1 MDISPSPASRGRLSP
16 KSRDSSARI
25 MEHKKKRILV
35 VDDHEDNIEL
45 LRARLEARGY
55 EVEGASDGQAALD
68 AVERTCPD
76 LILLDVMMPRMDG
89 MEVVRR
95 LKAKSEANEL
105 PFIPVIMQTALD
117 STENKVEGLDA
128 GADDYITKPI
138 NFAELEARVNSLLRI
153 KALQSDLAAREKEL
167 SELNDK
173 LRQIS
178 LTDGLTQIE
187 NRRSLEERLDDM
199 WQHSV
204 RLHEPIA
211 LVMCDI
217 DKFKTV
223 NDNFGHQAGDSVL
236 KEFAQLLKTE
246 AREIDRVGRYGG
258 EEFLLILPGT
268 VLDAA
273 VTFAE
278 RLREKVERHT
288 FTYTG
293 GTLCRTMSCGVAG
306 SPHPR
311 VKDQEA
317 LLKASDDALYV
328 AKETGRNRVVRFDGA
343 EFNAHMQG
351 KGNDTSDG
359 EEPVSKSSATNTGGA
374 SAATPGSPPR
384 VKASS
389 EGPRAS
395 A

>member
-1 MDISPSPASRGRLSP
+1 
-16 KSRDSSARI
+16 
-25 MEHKKKRILV
+25 V
-35 VDDHEDNIEL
+35 
-45 LRARLEARGY
+45 
-55 EVEGASDGQAALD
+55 VEGASDGQAALD
-68 AVERTCPD
+68 AVEGTCPD
-76 LILLDVMMPRMDG
+76 LVLLDVMMPLVDG

-95 LKAKSEANEL
+95 LMAKSVANEL

-117 STENKVEGLDA
+117 STETKVEGLDA

-153 KALQSDLAAREKEL
+153 KGLQSALSAREREL
-167 SELNDK
+167 SDLNDQLK
-173 LRQIS
+173 RIS

-187 NRRSLEERLDDM
+187 NRRSLNERLHEM

-204 RLHEPIA
+204 RLHEPIS

-217 DKFKTV
+217 DKFKSV
-223 NDNFGHQAGDSVL
+223 NDDHGHQAGDSVL
-236 KEFAQLLKTE
+236 KEFAQLLKGE

-288 FTYTG
+288 FSYEG
-293 GTLCRTMSCGVAG
+293 GTLCRTMSCGVAS

-311 VKDQEA
+311 VKDEDA
-317 LLKASDDALYV
+317 LLRSADDALYV
-328 AKETGRNRVVRFDGA
+328 AKETGRNKVVRFDSA
-343 EFNAHMQG
+343 EFNAHTQG
-351 KGNDTSDG
+351 KGNNSTDG
-359 EEPVSKSSATNTGGA
+359 EQPVKEANAGGPAT
-374 SAATPGSPPR
+374 TPGSPPR
-384 VKASS
+384 APVSTDGYQA
-389 EGPRAS
+389 RA
-395 A
+395 

>member
-1 MDISPSPASRGRLSP
+1 MDP
-16 KSRDSSARI
+16 K
-25 MEHKKKRILV
+25 KKKRILV

-68 AVERTCPD
+68 AVERICPD
-76 LILLDVMMPRMDG
+76 LILLDVMMPKMDG

-153 KALQSDLAAREKEL
+153 KALQVALKSRESEL
-167 SELNDK
+167 SELNDQLK
-173 LRQIS
+173 RIS
-178 LTDGLTQIE
+178 LTDGLTQVE
-187 NRRSLEERLDDM
+187 NRRSLNERLHEM

-204 RLHEPIA
+204 RLHEPIS

-217 DKFKTV
+217 DKFKHV
-223 NDNFGHQAGDSVL
+223 NDNYGHQAGDAVL
-236 KEFAQLLKTE
+236 KEFAQLLKSE

-273 VTFAE
+273 VTYAE
-278 RLREKVERHT
+278 RLREKVAGHT
-288 FTYTG
+288 FTYEG
-293 GTLCRTMSCGVAG
+293 GTLVRTMSCGVAS

-311 VKDQEA
+311 VKDEEA
-317 LLKASDDALYV
+317 LLRAADDALYV
-328 AKETGRNRVVRFDGA
+328 AKETGRNRVVRFDSA
-343 EFNAHMQG
+343 DFNAHTQS
-351 KGNDTSDG
+351 KGNDSTDG
-359 EEPVSKSSATNTGGA
+359 EKPVKGA
-374 SAATPGSPPR
+374 GAASPGSPPR
-384 VKASS
+384 SSAST
-389 EGPRAS
+389 EGYPART
-395 A
+395 

>member
-1 MDISPSPASRGRLSP
+1 MEP
-16 KSRDSSARI
+16 KA
-25 MEHKKKRILV
+25 EKPHYKILV
-35 VDDHEDNIEL
+35 VDDHEDNVEL

-55 EVEGASDGQAALD
+55 EVFGANDGFTALEITLR
-68 AVERTCPD
+68 VIPD
-76 LILLDVMMPRMDG
+76 LILLDVMMPKMDG

-95 LKAKSEANEL
+95 LKANKDL

-138 NFAELEARVNSLLRI
+138 NFAELEAHVKSMLRI
-153 KALQSDLAAREKEL
+153 KQLQT
-167 SELNDK
+167 ELNQANEK
-173 LRQIS
+173 LKTIS
-178 LTDGLTQIE
+178 LTDGLTGIE
-187 NRRSLEERLDDM
+187 NRRSLEERLKEV
-199 WQHSV
+199 WSHSV

-217 DKFKTV
+217 DKFKSV
-223 NDNFGHQAGDSVL
+223 NDTYGHLVGDEVL
-236 KEFAQLLKTE
+236 KEFARLLKDE

-278 RLREKVERHT
+278 RLREKVENHT
-288 FTYTG
+288 FAYEG
-293 GTLCRTMSCGVAG
+293 GTLRRTMSCGVAG

-317 LLKASDDALYV
+317 LVRAADDALYV
-328 AKETGRNRVVRFDGA
+328 AKETGRNKVVRFDGT
-343 EFNAHMQG
+343 EFNAHSDS
-351 KGNDTSDG
+351 KGNDPQDA
-359 EEPVSKSSATNTGGA
+359 EKHVKEAGGGV
-374 SAATPGSPPR
+374 PGSPPR
-384 VKASS
+384 PTATAESQQ
-389 EGPRAS
+389 AT

>member
-1 MDISPSPASRGRLSP
+1 
-16 KSRDSSARI
+16 
-25 MEHKKKRILV
+25 MEHKKKKRILV

-68 AVERTCPD
+68 AVRRVCPD
-76 LILLDVMMPRMDG
+76 LILLDVMMPKMDG
-89 MEVVRR
+89 IEVVRR
-95 LKAKSEANEL
+95 LKANAEL

-153 KALQSDLAAREKEL
+153 KALQTDLAAREREL

-173 LRQIS
+173 LRLIS
-178 LTDGLTQIE
+178 LTDGLTEVE
-187 NRRSLEERLDDM
+187 NRRSLELHLHEM
-199 WQHSV
+199 WQHSM

-211 LVMCDI
+211 LIICDI
-217 DKFKTV
+217 DKFKAV
-223 NDNFGHQAGDSVL
+223 NDNYGHQAGDSVL
-236 KEFAQLLKTE
+236 KEFAQLLKSE

-258 EEFLLILPGT
+258 EEFLLILSGT

-278 RLREKVERHT
+278 RLREKVEGHT
-288 FTYTG
+288 FSYAG
-293 GTLCRTMSCGVAG
+293 GTLRRTMSCGVAAA
-306 SPHPR
+306 PHPR

-317 LLKASDDALYV
+317 LLRASDDALYV
-328 AKETGRNRVVRFDGA
+328 AKETGRNRVVRFDSA
-343 EFNAHMQG
+343 DFNAHQQG
-351 KGNDTSDG
+351 KGNDSTDGNKPATEGKTGTTSAG
-359 EEPVSKSSATNTGGA
+359 SAPR
-374 SAATPGSPPR
+374 SAAPSQGQP
-384 VKASS
+384 A
-389 EGPRAS
+389 GA
-395 A
+395 

>member
-1 MDISPSPASRGRLSP
+1 MDTSPSPVSRGQSSL
-16 KSRDSSARI
+16 KFNASSAKT
-25 MEHKKKRILV
+25 MERNEKYRILV

-55 EVEGASDGQAALD
+55 EVDGANDGQQALD
-68 AVERTCPD
+68 QVDKRCPD
-76 LILLDVMMPRMDG
+76 LILLDVMMPKMDG

-95 LKAKSEANEL
+95 LKAKIASKEL

-178 LTDGLTQIE
+178 LTDGLTQVE
-187 NRRSLEERLDDM
+187 NRRSLEERLNEM

-217 DKFKTV
+217 DWFKSV
-223 NDNFGHQAGDSVL
+223 NDNHGHQAGDSVL
-236 KEFAQLLKTE
+236 KEFAQLLKAE

-278 RLREKVERHT
+278 RLREKVEHHT

-293 GTLCRTMSCGVAG
+293 GTLCRTMSCGVAA

-328 AKETGRNRVVRFDGA
+328 AKETGRNRVIRFDSA

-351 KGNDTSDG
+351 KGNDSTDG
-359 EEPVSKSSATNTGGA
+359 DTVRETTGGPGA
-374 SAATPGSPPR
+374 STPGSP
-384 VKASS
+384 
-389 EGPRAS
+389 
-395 A
+395 

>member
-1 MDISPSPASRGRLSP
+1 
-16 KSRDSSARI
+16 
-25 MEHKKKRILV
+25 MERNEKYRILV

-55 EVEGASDGQAALD
+55 EVHGANDGQAALEH
-68 AVERTCPD
+68 VCPD
-76 LILLDVMMPRMDG
+76 LILLDVMMPKMDG

-95 LKAKSEANEL
+95 LKTNKNL

-178 LTDGLTQIE
+178 LTDGLTQVE
-187 NRRSLEERLDDM
+187 NRRSLEERLNEM

-217 DKFKTV
+217 DWFKSV
-223 NDNFGHQAGDSVL
+223 NDNHGHQAGDSVL
-236 KEFAQLLKTE
+236 KEFAQLLKSE

-278 RLREKVERHT
+278 RLREKVEHHT
-288 FTYTG
+288 FTYAG
-293 GTLCRTMSCGVAG
+293 GKLCRTMSCGVAG

-328 AKETGRNRVVRFDGA
+328 AKETGRNRVIRFDGA

-351 KGNDTSDG
+351 KGNNSTDG
-359 EEPVSKSSATNTGGA
+359 DQPLRETKGGQGA
-374 SAATPGSPPR
+374 GTPGSPPR
-384 VKASS
+384 SIASASS
-389 EGPRAS
+389 PAPSKSPSPEGSRAS
-395 A
+395 TP

>member
-1 MDISPSPASRGRLSP
+1 
-16 KSRDSSARI
+16 
-25 MEHKKKRILV
+25 MERKDRKKFLV

-55 EVEGASDGQAALD
+55 EVFGANDGQAALEQVD
-68 AVERTCPD
+68 KVCPD
-76 LILLDVMMPRMDG
+76 LILLDVMMPKMDG

-95 LKAKSEANEL
+95 LKANANL

-153 KALQSDLAAREKEL
+153 KSLQSALAAREKEL
-167 SELNDK
+167 SELNMR

-178 LTDGLTQIE
+178 LTDGLTQVE
-187 NRRSLEERLDDM
+187 NRRSLEERLHDM
-199 WQHSV
+199 WQHSL

-211 LVMCDI
+211 IVMCDI
-217 DKFKTV
+217 DKFKSV
-223 NDNFGHQAGDSVL
+223 NDTYGHQAGDAVL
-236 KEFAQLLKTE
+236 KEFAQCLKAE

-278 RLREKVERHT
+278 RLREKVEKHT
-288 FTYTG
+288 FKYAG
-293 GTLCRTMSCGVAG
+293 GTLRRTMSCGVAG
-306 SPHPR
+306 APHPR

-317 LLKASDDALYV
+317 LLRAADDALYV

-343 EFNAHMQG
+343 EFNAHTQG
-351 KGNDTSDG
+351 KAHDSSDG
-359 EEPVSKSSATNTGGA
+359 EKAVTGNPGAGSSSA
-374 SAATPGSPPR
+374 GSPPR
-384 VKASS
+384 AKASAES
-389 EGPRAS
+389 PGAS

>member
-1 MDISPSPASRGRLSP
+1 MEP
-16 KSRDSSARI
+16 KQ
-25 MEHKKKRILV
+25 KKRILV

-55 EVEGASDGQAALD
+55 EVFGASDGQAALD
-68 AVERTCPD
+68 QVEHVIPD
-76 LILLDVMMPRMDG
+76 LILLDVMMPKMDG

-95 LKAKSEANEL
+95 LKANKNL

-138 NFAELEARVNSLLRI
+138 NFAELEARVNSLLRF
-153 KALQSDLAAREKEL
+153 KKLQSELEATNVLLAAANAELSAKKEEL
-167 SELNDK
+167 SEANDK
-173 LRQIS
+173 LRRIS
-178 LTDGLTQIE
+178 LTDGLTDID
-187 NRRSLEERLDDM
+187 NRRCLEDRLHEM
-199 WQHSV
+199 WQHSL
-204 RLHEPIA
+204 RLHDPIA
-211 LVMCDI
+211 LIMCDI
-217 DKFKTV
+217 DKFKSV

-236 KEFAQLLKTE
+236 KEVAQLLKGE

-278 RLREKVERHT
+278 RLREKVDRHT
-288 FTYTG
+288 FTYSG
-293 GTLCRTMSCGVAG
+293 GTLTRTISCGVAAA
-306 SPHPR
+306 PHPL
-311 VKDQEA
+311 VNDQEA
-317 LLKASDDALYV
+317 LLRAADDALYV

-343 EFNAHMQG
+343 EYNAHTES
-351 KGNDTSDG
+351 KGTKTSDG
-359 EEPVSKSSATNTGGA
+359 EKPVKQAGGSGGSSSALGA
-374 SAATPGSPPR
+374 SP
-384 VKASS
+384 
-389 EGPRAS
+389 GPRDPAEGRRVQ

>member
-1 MDISPSPASRGRLSP
+1 
-16 KSRDSSARI
+16 
-25 MEHKKKRILV
+25 MERKNKGRILV

-68 AVERTCPD
+68 AVQRICPD
-76 LILLDVMMPRMDG
+76 LILLDVMMPKMDG

-153 KALQSDLAAREKEL
+153 KALQSALSAREREL
-167 SELNDK
+167 SELNDQLK
-173 LRQIS
+173 RIS

-187 NRRSLEERLDDM
+187 NRRSLNERLHEM
-199 WQHSV
+199 WNHSV
-204 RLHEPIA
+204 RLHEPIS

-217 DKFKTV
+217 DKFKSV
-223 NDNFGHQAGDSVL
+223 NDDYGHQAGDAVL
-236 KEFAQLLKTE
+236 KEFAQLLKNE

-288 FTYTG
+288 FSYEG
-293 GTLCRTMSCGVAG
+293 GTLCRTMSCGVAS

-311 VKDQEA
+311 VKDEEA
-317 LLKASDDALYV
+317 LLRAADNSLYV
-328 AKETGRNRVVRFDGA
+328 AKETGRNRVVRFDSA
-343 EFNAHMQG
+343 DFNAHTQG
-351 KGNDTSDG
+351 KGNNSTDG
-359 EEPVSKSSATNTGGA
+359 DKPAKEAEGGA
-374 SAATPGSPPR
+374 ASPGSPPR
-384 VKASS
+384 SAAST
-389 EGPRAS
+389 EGYQVTA
-395 A
+395 

>member
-1 MDISPSPASRGRLSP
+1 
-16 KSRDSSARI
+16 
-25 MEHKKKRILV
+25 MEHKPRYKILV
-35 VDDHEDNIEL
+35 VDDHEDNVEL

-55 EVEGASDGQAALD
+55 EVFGANDGLTALEI
-68 AVERTCPD
+68 AQKVVPD
-76 LILLDVMMPRMDG
+76 LILLDVMMPKMDG

-95 LKAKSEANEL
+95 LKANKDL

-138 NFAELEARVNSLLRI
+138 NFAELEAHVKAMLRI
-153 KALQSDLAAREKEL
+153 KDLESKLTRKE
-167 SELNDK
+167 SELTDLNEK
-173 LRQIS
+173 LKMIS
-178 LTDGLTQIE
+178 LTDGLTGIE
-187 NRRSLEERLDDM
+187 NRRSLEDRLKEV
-199 WQHSV
+199 WSHSV

-217 DKFKTV
+217 DKFKSV
-223 NDNFGHQAGDSVL
+223 NDNYGHLAGDAVL
-236 KEFAQLLKTE
+236 KEFAQILKGE

-288 FTYTG
+288 FSYEG
-293 GTLCRTMSCGVAG
+293 GTLHRTMSCGVAG
-306 SPHPR
+306 APHPKVR
-311 VKDQEA
+311 DQEELVRA
-317 LLKASDDALYV
+317 ADDALYV
-328 AKETGRNRVVRFDGA
+328 AKETGRNKVIRFDGA
-343 EFNAHMQG
+343 EFNAHTES
-351 KGNDTSDG
+351 KGNDPEDA
-359 EEPVSKSSATNTGGA
+359 EKPVKQTEAT
-374 SAATPGSPPR
+374 TPGSPPR
-384 VKASS
+384 PAATAQ
-389 EGPRAS
+389 GQRAT

>member
-1 MDISPSPASRGRLSP
+1 
-16 KSRDSSARI
+16 
-25 MEHKKKRILV
+25 MEHKKKRRILV

-68 AVERTCPD
+68 AVQRTCPD
-76 LILLDVMMPRMDG
+76 LILLDVMMPKMDG
-89 MEVVRR
+89 MEVVKH
-95 LKAKSEANEL
+95 LKANKAL

-153 KALQSDLAAREKEL
+153 KTLQSDLAAREKEL

-173 LRQIS
+173 LRLIS
-178 LTDGLTQIE
+178 LTDGLTGVE
-187 NRRSLEERLDDM
+187 NRRSLELHLHEM
-199 WQHSV
+199 WQHSL

-211 LVMCDI
+211 LIICDI
-217 DKFKTV
+217 DKFKAV
-223 NDNFGHQAGDSVL
+223 NDNYGHQAGDSVL
-236 KEFAQLLKTE
+236 KEFAQLLKSE

-258 EEFLLILPGT
+258 EEFLLILSGT

-278 RLREKVERHT
+278 RLREKVEGHT
-288 FTYTG
+288 FSYTG
-293 GTLCRTMSCGVAG
+293 GTLRRTMSCGVAAT
-306 SPHPR
+306 PHPK

-317 LLKASDDALYV
+317 LLRAADDALYV
-328 AKETGRNRVVRFDGA
+328 AKETGRNRVVRFDSA
-343 EFNAHMQG
+343 DFNAHTQG
-351 KGNDTSDG
+351 KGNDSKDGNKPAAEEKSGGTATSG
-359 EEPVSKSSATNTGGA
+359 TAPRTAASGQGQPA
-374 SAATPGSPPR
+374 SA
-384 VKASS
+384 
-389 EGPRAS
+389 
-395 A
+395 

>member
-1 MDISPSPASRGRLSP
+1 MEP
-16 KSRDSSARI
+16 KQ
-25 MEHKKKRILV
+25 KKRILV

-68 AVERTCPD
+68 AVERIPPD
-76 LILLDVMMPRMDG
+76 LILLDVMMPKMDG

-95 LKAKSEANEL
+95 LKAKREANEI

-128 GADDYITKPI
+128 GAEDYITKPI
-138 NFAELEARVNSLLRI
+138 NFAELEARVNAQLRI
-153 KALQSDLAAREKEL
+153 KTLQGEL
-167 SELNDK
+167 SAANEQLK
-173 LRQIS
+173 RMS

-187 NRRSLEERLDDM
+187 NRRSLNERLHEM
-199 WQHSV
+199 WKHSV
-204 RLHEPIA
+204 RLHEPIS

-217 DKFKTV
+217 DKFKSV
-223 NDNFGHQAGDSVL
+223 NDNHGHQAGDSVL
-236 KEFAQLLKTE
+236 KGFADVLKGE

-278 RLREKVERHT
+278 RLREKVEGHT
-288 FTYTG
+288 FTYEG
-293 GTLCRTMSCGVAG
+293 GTLTRTMSCGVAS

-311 VKDQEA
+311 VKDEDA
-317 LLKASDDALYV
+317 LLRAADDALYV
-328 AKETGRNRVVRFDGA
+328 AKETGRNRVVRFDSND
-343 EFNAHMQG
+343 FNAHMQS
-351 KGNDTSDG
+351 KGNNSTDG
-359 EEPVSKSSATNTGGA
+359 EKPLKQAGGA
-374 SAATPGSPPR
+374 PGSPPR
-384 VKASS
+384 SSAST
-389 EGPRAS
+389 EGYQART
-395 A
+395 

>member
-1 MDISPSPASRGRLSP
+1 
-16 KSRDSSARI
+16 
-25 MEHKKKRILV
+25 MERNDKKKILV

-55 EVEGASDGQAALD
+55 EVHGANDGQAALD
-68 AVERTCPD
+68 QVEKVCPD
-76 LILLDVMMPRMDG
+76 LILLDVMMPKMDG

-95 LKAKSEANEL
+95 LKANSKL

-153 KALQSDLAAREKEL
+153 KSLQSALAAREREL
-167 SELNDK
+167 SDLNNK
-173 LRQIS
+173 LTEIS
-178 LTDGLTQIE
+178 LTDGLTQVE
-187 NRRSLEERLDDM
+187 NRRSLEERLNEM

-211 LVMCDI
+211 IVMCDI
-217 DKFKTV
+217 DKFKSV
-223 NDNFGHQAGDSVL
+223 NDTYGHQAGDSVL
-236 KEFAQLLKTE
+236 KEFAQLLKAE

-278 RLREKVERHT
+278 RLREKVEKHT
-288 FTYTG
+288 FTYEG
-293 GTLCRTMSCGVAG
+293 GTLCRTMSCGVAA

-317 LLKASDDALYV
+317 LLKAADDALYV
-328 AKETGRNRVVRFDGA
+328 AKETGRNRVIRFDGA
-343 EFNAHMQG
+343 EFNAHNQG
-351 KGNDTSDG
+351 KGNDSSDG
-359 EEPVSKSSATNTGGA
+359 QKPVTTNPTSGAT
-374 SAATPGSPPR
+374 STPGSPPR
-384 VKASS
+384 VKASAES
-389 EGPRAS
+389 PRAS

>member
-1 MDISPSPASRGRLSP
+1 
-16 KSRDSSARI
+16 
-25 MEHKKKRILV
+25 MERKDKKKILV

-55 EVEGASDGQAALD
+55 EVYGANDGQAALEQVD
-68 AVERTCPD
+68 KVCPD
-76 LILLDVMMPRMDG
+76 LILLDVMMPKMDG

-95 LKAKSEANEL
+95 LKSNASL

-153 KALQSDLAAREKEL
+153 KGLQSSLAAREKEL
-167 SELNDK
+167 KELNDK

-178 LTDGLTQIE
+178 LTDGLTQVE
-187 NRRSLEERLDDM
+187 NRRSLEERLNDM

-211 LVMCDI
+211 VVMCDI
-217 DKFKTV
+217 DKFKSV
-223 NDNFGHQAGDSVL
+223 NDNYGHQAGDAVL
-236 KEFAQLLKTE
+236 REFAQLLKNE
-246 AREIDRVGRYGG
+246 GREIDRVGRYGG
-258 EEFLLILPGT
+258 EEFLLILSGT

-278 RLREKVERHT
+278 RLREKVATHT
-288 FTYTG
+288 FNYSG

-311 VKDQEA
+311 IKDQEA
-317 LLKASDDALYV
+317 LLRAADEALYV
-328 AKETGRNRVVRFDGA
+328 AKETGRNRVIRFDGA
-343 EFNAHMQG
+343 DFNKHTQS
-351 KGNDTSDG
+351 KGNNPSDV
-359 EEPVSKSSATNTGGA
+359 EEPNRQSS
-374 SAATPGSPPR
+374 
-384 VKASS
+384 
-389 EGPRAS
+389 
-395 A
+395 